1 MITIKGAKLLPYQT
15 SCPNKPFESWISVAR
30 DCKSL
35 MRNGTGKGAET
46 ADKAEP
52 VNHSNESGFIS
63 SNDHGIYSLENH
75 HKKPK

>member
-1 MITIKGAKLLPYQT
+1 
-15 SCPNKPFESWISVAR
+15 
-30 DCKSL
+30 